1 MARSPHGPL
10 VAQGDRDGRAGDR
23 GSIPHCWGISL
34 RERLPKMQLKYLCGT
49 GWACRVHFVLIC
61 VVFLLLFLLLINF
74 KQYLFFRKAGKQFS
88 FCECQR
94 ELY

>member
-23 GSIPHCWGISL
+23 DSFPNAGEL
-34 RERLPKMQLKYLCGT
+34 RERPLKMQLKYLCGT
-49 GWACRVHFVLIC
+49 GWACRVHSVLVF

-74 KQYLFFRKAGKQFS
+74 KQYFFQEGW
-88 FCECQR
+88 
-94 ELY
+94 